1 MGTECS
7 KSDVQEI
14 VEPEPV
20 GVEPE
25 PIVVESEPVESERE
39 ESPEPVENTPP
50 PSIHKEPSIASSDEQ
65 NKASDFEE
73 FFITFESDSDE
84 IKLPPIENEYPAP
97 VPNTTECSLTKK
109 IQWFEN
115 TDPNTGSDHADN
127 DVEEREITK
136 AEIDHHARTVQ
147 KSDLNSFH
155 QLIKYLDTPIK
166 GRPTR
171 DEMMVRIILVWL
183 SNQVVE
189 QFVSEECTDKTPLGF
204 LSLLGQRR
212 STYSTFFT
220 VLCRTAD
227 VKCAQIHGVCKAGD
241 YQPGDT
247 NIDNL
252 TCLWNAVYIQ
262 DSWRIIHP
270 YWVCRSVFGKRSSG
284 WIKLEEDGKA
294 IGHRTIAADGVV
306 KNAFKE
312 YYIMPDPSQFIY
324 RCHPDSKEWQ
334 LLPTPIS
341 REIFLNQAYLLPPFW
356 AMEMKLVSKN
366 ACCLFASGKT
376 LTLTFE
382 TSKATANTINLD
394 YEFLLKEGSAQRED
408 ENEMLKPEN
417 MPRLVAKIRNASEWN
432 FDIQFPIEGI
442 YKIVIYGGPDTH
454 PLLRL
459 CEFKIICTKRTEGC
473 RLIPFNPGKLGF
485 GPGPESDRAGLLLPS
500 HRNGIITIDRNNP
513 TNLRFLLASDT
524 YKSLNVETELVD
536 FDLKDKKSSV
546 KSVIE
551 NDTKEL
557 KIITNIV
564 QNGDYGLR
572 ISTSTGDDLE
582 RLTVVCN
589 YLITT
594 SNKLSR
600 EKANQRVARRKLLS
614 SIENGNNIEIT
625 ESIKRCLKEKILEN
639 DSDIENAQRKLDVLQ
654 FRKAI
659 HDAVLRN
666 HLGTIEKTIHC
677 LETSLY
683 ERIFRKAIQEL
694 DNLANELRSS

>member
-1 MGTECS
+1 MLEWSNCHRFESQIHIALMGTACTTPDGS
-7 KSDVQEI
+7 EI
-14 VEPEPV
+14 VEPDV
-20 GVEPE
+20 
-25 PIVVESEPVESERE
+25 ERE
-39 ESPEPVENTPP
+39 ERPEPVENTPQ
-50 PSIHKEPSIASSDEQ
+50 PSIHKEPSIASSDDP

-73 FFITFESDSDE
+73 FFIAFESDSDE
-84 IKLPPIENEYPAP
+84 IKLPPTESDYPAP
-97 VPNTTECSLTKK
+97 VPNTTEHNLTKK

-115 TDPNTGSDHADN
+115 TDPNTGSDDADN
-127 DVEEREITK
+127 YIEEREITK
-136 AEIDHHARTVQ
+136 TEIDHHARTVP
-147 KSDLNSFH
+147 KSDLNSFA
-155 QLIKYLDTPIK
+155 QLIKYLDIPIK

-189 QFVSEECTDKTPLGF
+189 QFVSEEETDKTPLGF

-220 VLCRTAD
+220 VLCREAN
-227 VKCAQIHGVCKAGD
+227 VKCAQIHGICKAGD

-247 NIDNL
+247 DVDNL

-294 IGHRTIAADGVV
+294 IGQRTIAAAGVV

-312 YYIMPDPSQFIY
+312 YYIMPDPCQFIY
-324 RCHPDSKEWQ
+324 RCHPDCKEWQ

-341 REIFLNQAYLLPPFW
+341 KETFLNQAYLLPPFW

-366 ACCLFASGKT
+366 ACCLYSSGKT

-382 TSKATANTINLD
+382 TSKATANEINLD
-394 YEFLLKEGSAQRED
+394 YDFLLKEGSAQRED

-442 YKIVIYGGPDTH
+442 YKIVIFGGPDTH

-500 HRNGIITIDRNNP
+500 HRNGIITIDRNKP
-513 TNLRFLLASDT
+513 TNLRFLLDSDAC
-524 YKSLNVETELVD
+524 KSLNVKTELVD
-536 FDLKDKKSSV
+536 FDSKDNRSSV
-546 KSVIE
+546 KSFIE
-551 NDTKEL
+551 KDTREL
-557 KIITNIV
+557 EIITNIV

-572 ISTSTGDDLE
+572 IFTGTGGDLD
-582 RLTVVCN
+582 VVCN

-614 SIENGNNIEIT
+614 SIENGNIREIK
-625 ESIKRCLKEKILEN
+625 ESINKCVKEKILEN

-654 FRKAI
+654 FRKDI
-659 HDAVLRN
+659 HDAYLRN
-666 HLGTIEKTIHC
+666 HLGTIEKTIHS
-677 LETSLY
+677 LKTSLY
-683 ERIFRKAIQEL
+683 ERIFRKTIQEL
-694 DNLANELRSS
+694 DNLANELKTP